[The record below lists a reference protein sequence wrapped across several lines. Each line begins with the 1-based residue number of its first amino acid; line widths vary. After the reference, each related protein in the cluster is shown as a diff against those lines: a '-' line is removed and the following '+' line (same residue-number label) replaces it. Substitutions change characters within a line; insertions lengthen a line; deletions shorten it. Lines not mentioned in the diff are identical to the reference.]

1 MFNKRTDEEN
11 PYWISFTDLMSGFM
25 VIFILVSLFLFA
37 KEEKKDP
44 LKGKYAEMVSVFK
57 EKFNHIPEIEV
68 SDDATIR
75 FLITQDSAT
84 ILFME
89 GEEEPTPY
97 CQDVLDT
104 FIPIFYQEVLAL
116 LENSKDSFDIREIR
130 IEGHTDSKGEYL
142 DNLNLSSGRALKVQ
156 EYILK
161 GLSKRSYTV
170 KFQGFVKRNSIA
182 CGYSSSR
189 LLDSASHHIIQS
201 HLPEDRDKSR
211 RVEFRVILEYKK
223 L

>member
-1 MFNKRTDEEN
+1 VALELS
-11 PYWISFTDLMSGFM
+11 WG
-25 VIFILVSLFLFA
+25 
-37 KEEKKDP
+37 
-44 LKGKYAEMVSVFK
+44 
-57 EKFNHIPEIEV
+57 
-68 SDDATIR
+68 
-75 FLITQDSAT
+75 LIHDR
-84 ILFME
+84 
-89 GEEEPTPY
+89 
-97 CQDVLDT
+97 CDC
-104 FIPIFYQEVLAL
+104 
-116 LENSKDSFDIREIR
+116 IREIR

-189 LLDSASHHIIQS
+189 LLDSTSHHIIQS